1 MSLVLS
7 GLWIWVDG
15 RKSVVAHDDAHAGG
29 NSCALIHRHRPD
41 LIDWEKLDKVC
52 FGSFFRITSNG

>member
-1 MSLVLS
+1 VSLVIPSLR
-7 GLWIWVDG
+7 IWVGG
-15 RKSVVAHDDAHAGG
+15 RKSVVADDDDALG

-52 FGSFFRITSNG
+52 FGSFFRTMANG